1 MDWMGRR
8 LSRGEKFIPSEARD
22 LEPIGARSFG
32 AARLRINSRESG
44 FTLAGVVVILSIML
58 IFLAYTV
65 PRQWSAVLQRE
76 REQQTIYAMQQYA
89 RACLEFQKK
98 NQSYPVNPNQLK
110 EARAPRFVRGPKS
123 ELIDP
128 LTGEVDWLVIP
139 AAAAQA
145 GGGQSGNT
153 QGAGGMPGNTQQKPA
168 LPGVPLKDYAGG
180 PFVGVRPPVSGK
192 AMLTLNGN
200 DTYETWSYTAIDLVN
215 DINRRNAGL
224 AQVLK

>member
-1 MDWMGRR
+1 LLGKTKRQAT
-8 LSRGEKFIPSEARD
+8 KKPSNRAT
-22 LEPIGARSFG
+22 AQ
-32 AARLRINSRESG
+32 AG

-65 PRQWSAVLQRE
+65 PRQWSAVLRRD
-76 REQQTIYAMQQYA
+76 REQQTIFAMQQYA

-98 NQSYPVNPNQLK
+98 NNAYPVNPNQLK
-110 EARAPRFVRGPKS
+110 EARAPRFIRGPKS

-128 LTGEVDWLVIP
+128 LTGQVDWLVIP

-145 GGGQSGNT
+145 GGGQGG
-153 QGAGGMPGNTQQKPA
+153 QGAGGMPGNNQQTPA

-180 PFVGVRPPVSGK
+180 PFVGVRPPISGK
-192 AMLTLNGN
+192 AMLSINGN
-200 DTYETWSYTAIDLVN
+200 DTYETWSYTALDLVN
-215 DINRRNAGL
+215 DINKRNAAL